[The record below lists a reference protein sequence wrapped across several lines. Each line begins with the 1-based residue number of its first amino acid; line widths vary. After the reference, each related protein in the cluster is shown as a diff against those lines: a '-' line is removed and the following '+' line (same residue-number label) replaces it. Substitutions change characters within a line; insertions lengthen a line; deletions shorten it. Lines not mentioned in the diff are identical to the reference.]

1 MQSLKEFI
9 SCLEDIDNKDIIL
22 KMDGFVEEGI
32 IEPLGAGYFSSVF
45 LHKESN
51 KTIKILKDMGT
62 MDFYVH
68 VMDNPDISMPEIHHV
83 SCNYSNTFCIVVS
96 DPYQEMSAIMDDCIL
111 ETGIYRLSTILS
123 KSLFFMIEED
133 SDIILKNK
141 IYNCFVDRWQE
152 SIGMMR
158 NPYKEDINKSFTH
171 ERLRQIFDGIWYAK
185 KFTCKDRK
193 FNLDIKHHNFMVNDG
208 RIIFNDPVW
217 NGQYRMCGF

>member
-1 MQSLKEFI
+1 
-9 SCLEDIDNKDIIL
+9 
-22 KMDGFVEEGI
+22 
-32 IEPLGAGYFSSVF
+32 
-45 LHKESN
+45 
-51 KTIKILKDMGT
+51 MGT

-68 VMDNPDISMPEIHHV
+68 VMNNPDKSMPKIHHV

-96 DPYQEMSAIMDDCIL
+96 DPYKELSTIMDDCIL

-123 KSLFFMIEED
+123 GSLFHMIEED

-158 NPYKEDINKSFTH
+158 NPYKEDINKSFTY
-171 ERLRQIFDGIWYAK
+171 ERLRQIFDGVWYAK
-185 KFTCKDRK
+185 KFTLKHHR
-193 FNLDIKHHNFMVNDG
+193 FNLDFKHHNFMVNDG

-217 NGQYRMCGF
+217 NSQYSMCGFQTYPT